1 MSIVD
6 NTALSR
12 FEYDVE
18 GRAAFINYRRAGN
31 VVSLTH
37 AEVPTELEGRGVGSF
52 MVRGT
57 LDLIRGRGEKVIP
70 ACSFVEAFVQR
81 HPDYQDLLAA
91 S

>member
-6 NTALSR
+6 NTARSR

-18 GRAAFINYRRAGN
+18 GRTAFIDYRRTGN

-37 AEVPTELEGRGVGSF
+37 AEVPRELEGRGIGSAL
-52 MVRGT
+52 VRGT

-70 ACSFVEAFVQR
+70 ACSFVDAFIR
-81 HPDYQDLLAA
+81 KHPDYQDLLANT
-91 S
+91 

>member
-6 NTALSR
+6 NTARRR

-18 GRAAFINYRRAGN
+18 GRTAFIDYRRTGN

-37 AEVPTELEGRGVGSF
+37 AEVPRELEGRGIGSTL
-52 MVRGT
+52 VRGT

-70 ACSFVEAFVQR
+70 ACSFVDAFIR
-81 HPDYQDLLAA
+81 KHPDYQDLLANT
-91 S
+91 

>member
-6 NTALSR
+6 NTARSR
-12 FEYDVE
+12 FEYGVE
-18 GRAAFINYRRAGN
+18 GRTAFINYRRAGN
-31 VVSLTH
+31 VLSLTH

-57 LDLIRGRGEKVIP
+57 LDLIRSRGEKMIP

-81 HPDYQDLLAA
+81 HPDYRDLLAND
-91 S
+91 